1 LIEALLYSVE
11 ICEYWSENSRVCVGC
26 VGVYWEVLIFIRLK
40 AEVILQGLVVWF
52 IGVVIVLCILLSR
65 EFL

>member
-1 LIEALLYSVE
+1 VSTGAKILEFVL
-11 ICEYWSENSRVCVGC
+11 GG

>member
-1 LIEALLYSVE
+1 MLRYVSTGAKILEFVL
-11 ICEYWSENSRVCVGC
+11 GG